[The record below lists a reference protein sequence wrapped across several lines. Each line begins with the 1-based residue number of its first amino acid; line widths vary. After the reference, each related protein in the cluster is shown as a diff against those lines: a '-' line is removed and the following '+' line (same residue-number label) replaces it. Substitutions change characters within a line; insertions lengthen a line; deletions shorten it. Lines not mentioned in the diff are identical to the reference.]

1 MSATPRQPL
10 SRPIEVGRLPRG
22 RAEVSVEATEE
33 ECAALARDFGIPAV
47 RDLVGRYAL
56 TGTVSRLTVTGTVEA
71 VVTQVCTV
79 TLEPF
84 ETAVREPVEVVYSD
98 APPPEEPEE
107 GPPEGAPEP
116 PDPIVNGRID
126 LGSLAAEF
134 LALGLDPYPRKPG
147 VAFAPPAED
156 AEETPFAALHTL
168 KGGGPAGNDG

>member
-10 SRPIEVGRLPRG
+10 SRSIEVGRLPRG

-33 ECAALARDFGIPAV
+33 ECVALARDFRIPAV
-47 RDLVGRYAL
+47 RDLVGRFAM

-126 LGSLAAEF
+126 LGALTAEF

-147 VAFAPPAED
+147 VDFEPVASGPESSPFD
-156 AEETPFAALHTL
+156 VLRRLREEGT
-168 KGGGPAGNDG
+168 